1 MFQIFINDVLYCVG
15 ADCFILSP
23 AEIKDVNCKICHTG
37 CKVWRNIKGRKIK
50 YISGTGLDKTHD
62 EFYCPKSDKAWH
74 KKGVKLFV
82 ESQRTESKRISEL
95 IRKDL
100 DDILKSRSDV

>member
-1 MFQIFINDVLYCVG
+1 MFHIYINGTRYCVG
-15 ADCFILSP
+15 VDCFIFGP
-23 AEIKDVNCKICHTG
+23 GKIKDANCKTCHTG
-37 CKVWRNIKGRKIK
+37 CKERRNIKGRKIK